1 MSFFLPAVPLIT
13 GFLLDCIIGDP
24 YNMPHP
30 VRLIGKLISML
41 EKLIRDRQKNLY
53 IGGAVMTVIVMTL
66 SSMCPILLLLLCYRI
81 NMLLG
86 IAAESILCFY
96 MLAARCLY
104 NETMKVYHAI
114 ENDDTESARKA
125 VSMIVGRDT
134 KKLDRKGIIRAAV
147 ETSAENTSDGI
158 TAPIFY
164 MAFGGAAMGFLYKS
178 VNTLDSMTG
187 YKNDKYIK
195 LGKASA
201 RLDDIL
207 NFIPSRLTA
216 LLMIISCFFTGNDA
230 KNAFRIWKRDRRNH
244 ASPNS
249 AQTESAA
256 AGALHVR
263 LAGDAV
269 YFGRL
274 YKKPY
279 IGDDDRSIEN
289 EDIRRVNRL
298 MYVSSVMM
306 LILASALRILIFGVL
321 I

>member
-1 MSFFLPAVPLIT
+1 MSIFLPAVPLIT

-41 EKLIRDRQKNLY
+41 EKLIRDRMKNLY

-86 IAAESILCFY
+86 IVTESILCFY

-114 ENDDTESARKA
+114 ESDDTESARKA

-164 MAFGGAAMGFLYKS
+164 MAFGGAAMGFFYKS

-195 LGKASA
+195 FGKASA